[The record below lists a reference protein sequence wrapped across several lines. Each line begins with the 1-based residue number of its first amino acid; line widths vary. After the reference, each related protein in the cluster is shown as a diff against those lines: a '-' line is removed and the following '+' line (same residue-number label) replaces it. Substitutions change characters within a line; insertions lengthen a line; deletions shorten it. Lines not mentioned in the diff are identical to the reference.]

1 MNKISFFTAPRMAFF
16 AAGAAIMLGVSI
28 AALQQ
33 PAPQPDYTAVPE
45 SPSVVHAKLS
55 QLNVSLG
62 DAVARVNEAHPEGVI
77 SAVGLDDSNT
87 ATPQYVVTLFD
98 KTTERQIVVDAASGE
113 IVSDDVTNGEPTTT
127 DSGLQYYDIVVGE
140 GEMPEGPTS
149 TVKVHYTG
157 WLNDGT
163 KFDSSVDSGQPIEFP
178 LNRVI
183 PGWTEGV
190 GSMRVGGKRRL
201 IIPYTLAYGA
211 AGRPP
216 VIPPK
221 ATLIFE
227 VELLATR

>member
-1 MNKISFFTAPRMAFF
+1 MSNISLFTAPRIVFF
-16 AAGAAIMLGVSI
+16 AAGAAVMLGVSI

-33 PAPQPDYTAVPE
+33 PAPRHDYTAVPE
-45 SPSVVHAKLS
+45 SPSAVHAKLA

-62 DAVARVNEAHPEGVI
+62 DAVARVSEAHPEAII
-77 SAVGLDDSNT
+77 SAVVLDDSSA
-87 ATPQYVVTLFD
+87 ATPRYVVTLFD
-98 KTTERQIVVDAASGE
+98 KTTERQIAVDAANGE

-140 GEMPEGPTS
+140 GEMPAGPTS

-201 IIPYTLAYGA
+201 IIPYDLAYGA